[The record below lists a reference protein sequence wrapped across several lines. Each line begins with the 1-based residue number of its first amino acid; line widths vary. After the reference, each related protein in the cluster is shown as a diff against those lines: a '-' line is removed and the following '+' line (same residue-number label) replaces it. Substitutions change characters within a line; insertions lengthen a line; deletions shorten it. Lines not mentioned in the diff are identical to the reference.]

1 MRSWDHGEVIQLTK
15 LHYDPINTT
24 PKTFLRGGEKIRL
37 NTTLTQRPL
46 ANIHPLRSM
55 PEHIYTKLNVT
66 FNFQNNI

>member
-24 PKTFLRGGEKIRL
+24 PKAFLEKGEKIRL

-46 ANIHPLRSM
+46 ANIYPHVPHWNRHNLY
-55 PEHIYTKLNVT
+55 EINYIFHNLL
-66 FNFQNNI
+66 